1 MSLPTIKELDIRP
14 VPPRD
19 KHPKIFEEFD
29 ALKEEEILQLIN
41 DHNPMPLY
49 YQFQA
54 ERTGQF
60 NWEYLERGPEVWKVN
75 ITKTS

>member
-1 MSLPTIKELDIRP
+1 MSLTTIKELDIRP

-19 KHPKIFEEFD
+19 KHPKIFANFD
-29 ALKEEEILQLIN
+29 GLKERETLQLIN
-41 DHNPMPLY
+41 DHDPMPLY

-54 ERTGQF
+54 ERSGQF

-75 ITKTS
+75 ITKTA